1 MLAELIIL
9 FCLGMVFLWFWQIE
23 PKYGH
28 YLPTTIEPWER
39 QYMDEEE

>member
-9 FCLGMVFLWFWQIE
+9 IFLGMVFLWFRKIE

-28 YLPTTIEPWER
+28 YIPTIVEPWER
-39 QYMDEEE
+39 EYMDEEE